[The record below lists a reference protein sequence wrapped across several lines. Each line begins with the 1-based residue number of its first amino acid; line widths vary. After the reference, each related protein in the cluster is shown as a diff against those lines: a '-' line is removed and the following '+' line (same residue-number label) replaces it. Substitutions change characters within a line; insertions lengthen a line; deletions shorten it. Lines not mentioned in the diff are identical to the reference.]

1 MDSTNEQVINIL
13 IEQLQIGREDITEDL
28 TFGDIPQWD
37 SLGHM
42 MVMAALEEK
51 FGEEINTEAIAE
63 LVNFKAIREYIEK
76 HTNA

>member
-1 MDSTNEQVINIL
+1 MHSTDEQVINIL
-13 IEQLQIGREDITEDL
+13 MEQLQISREDITEDL

-51 FGEEINTEAIAE
+51 FGEEISTEAIAE

-76 HTNA
+76 HNNA